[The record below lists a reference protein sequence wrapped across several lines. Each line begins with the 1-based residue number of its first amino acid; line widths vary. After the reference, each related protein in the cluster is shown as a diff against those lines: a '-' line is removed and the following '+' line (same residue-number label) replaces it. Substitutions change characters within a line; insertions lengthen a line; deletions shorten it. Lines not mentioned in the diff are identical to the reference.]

1 MWDLH
6 NNEHLIQVISLYLIA
21 YLIYF
26 LTFKYLNFEKLN
38 FKKIFLAAVFIY
50 IFFLPIP
57 YLTSDDLFSY
67 IFTGRVF
74 SVWEENPYLAP
85 YDDFQHDPYY
95 SQLKTV
101 WSVHVPYYGPLFI
114 LISGIINFVGQNSLG
129 FLIYLFKF
137 IFILFNLLSIY
148 LVYKIS
154 KNLKSVFLFGF
165 NPLIIFELS
174 GNTHSESLII
184 LLLLLSIYQLKK
196 PLVGFSSF
204 LLSGLIKYYTFIFMP
219 LYLII
224 FLKKGRSIFL
234 AGVWGIVLMS
244 LIFLPF
250 LNAGGVIFNNLSEFY
265 CGKFNYPSVG
275 IFLGERIF
283 NSYNFSFQINTLIF
297 LLALLLISIKFWF
310 RKFELKIFIFYMGI
324 IYFIFILTKLSLVL
338 GWYLTPLVAI
348 SSLLINYREYKKYAT
363 LGIIF
368 VSFYSLII
376 YYAVR

>member
-1 MWDLH
+1 
-6 NNEHLIQVISLYLIA
+6 
-21 YLIYF
+21 
-26 LTFKYLNFEKLN
+26 
-38 FKKIFLAAVFIY
+38 
-50 IFFLPIP
+50 
-57 YLTSDDLFSY
+57 
-67 IFTGRVF
+67 
-74 SVWEENPYLAP
+74 
-85 YDDFQHDPYY
+85 
-95 SQLKTV
+95 
-101 WSVHVPYYGPLFI
+101 
-114 LISGIINFVGQNSLG
+114 
-129 FLIYLFKF
+129 
-137 IFILFNLLSIY
+137 
-148 LVYKIS
+148 
-154 KNLKSVFLFGF
+154 
-165 NPLIIFELS
+165 
-174 GNTHSESLII
+174 
-184 LLLLLSIYQLKK
+184 
-196 PLVGFSSF
+196 
-204 LLSGLIKYYTFIFMP
+204 
-219 LYLII
+219 
-224 FLKKGRSIFL
+224 
-234 AGVWGIVLMS
+234 MS

-265 CGKFNYPSVG
+265 GGKFNYPSVG